1 MNNTFLII
9 GGTGKTGR
17 RVAERLSNKNLDV
30 RIGSRSAEVPFDWND
45 PTGWDAALQGV
56 KAVYI
61 TYQPD
66 LAVPG
71 AFEDVTL
78 LVEKA
83 KQAGVQKLVILS
95 GKGEEEAQ
103 RCEQVVLNSGIG
115 ATVVR
120 ASWFNQNYSE
130 SFFLEPLQAGHL
142 ALPKADAKVPYID
155 ADDIADVVVEAL
167 LHDKHNGHI
176 YELTGPHRL
185 TFPEVT
191 EEVAKATGREIQFQE
206 ISMDQYKAGMREQQV
221 PEEMIGLLAYLFEVT
236 LLESNSEVTN
246 DVEKVLGRK
255 PKDFSTYAE
264 ETAASGVWNIEVGIE

>member
-17 RVAERLSNKNLDV
+17 RVAERLSNKGLEV
-30 RIGSRSAEVPFDWND
+30 RIGSRSAAVPFDWQD
-45 PTGWDAALQGV
+45 PSGWDAALQGV

-78 LVEKA
+78 LTEKA
-83 KQAGVQKLVILS
+83 KQAGVQNLVILS

-120 ASWFNQNYSE
+120 ASWFNQNFSE
-130 SFFLEPLQAGHL
+130 SFFLEPLLAGHL

-155 ADDIADVVVEAL
+155 ADDIADVVVAAL
-167 LHDKHNGHI
+167 LNDKHNGQI
-176 YELTGPHRL
+176 YELTGPRTL
-185 TFPEVT
+185 TFQEVT
-191 EEVAKATGREIQFQE
+191 QEIAKATGREMQFQE
-206 ISMDQYKAGMREQQV
+206 ISMEQYKAGMREAQV
-221 PEEMIGLLAYLFEVT
+221 PEEMIGLLAYLFEAT
-236 LLESNSEVTN
+236 LLESNLVVTN
-246 DVEKVLGRK
+246 DVEQVLGRK
-255 PKDFSTYAE
+255 PKDFTTYTVE
-264 ETAASGVWNIEVGIE
+264 AAAVGVWSL